1 MVEQELFWLR
11 HLSYQIYGYYFCFSD
26 DRYPQITSMR
36 KLDDDFSLFPHLK
49 ALFRLHPRLSWECLH
64 YLEADTPQTLLEAKK
79 YFAAPAYL
87 AFFTTGE
94 SESNSD
100 RPGIPHYVW
109 TVHVTESA
117 DVREHVQ

>member
-1 MVEQELFWLR
+1 
-11 HLSYQIYGYYFCFSD
+11 
-26 DRYPQITSMR
+26 MR

-87 AFFTTGE
+87 AFFRQE
-94 SESNSD
+94 SQSRTLTEL
-100 RPGIPHYVW
+100 
-109 TVHVTESA
+109 ESA
-117 DVREHVQ
+117 IMCGRSTLPSQQMYVNMCNSH